1 MLPASLWFIMFSM
14 GLSLT
19 LVDFGRVFTHRRA
32 LVVGALSMLLALPI
46 LGAVIA
52 VTFAPTPALAVGFV
66 LLATCP
72 GGMLSNLMTDIA
84 KGDLA
89 LSLSLSILV
98 SLVYIFIVPFYAF
111 GATSWFLGIDGIIQV
126 PLLNSIARIFS
137 ITLLPVS
144 LGVIVRRYWPQVAI
158 GAKPY
163 IKWIATAV
171 LVIAFVAILMDQVET
186 LKAAF
191 GPLLFMVAL
200 MNILALGMAFGFCRM
215 AKVKDT
221 ERIAICVEHLIRQ
234 EGTAIY
240 IAVSILGSSEMSLP
254 MIINTPVALVICI
267 SFVMLMRWRRSSR
280 GDGLASSANEVPV
293 ER

>member
-1 MLPASLWFIMFSM
+1 MFSM
-14 GLSLT
+14 GLSLI
-19 LVDFGRVFTHRRA
+19 LVDFGRVFTNRRA
-32 LVVGALSMLLALPI
+32 LMVGALSMLVALPI
-46 LGAVIA
+46 LGAAIA

-84 KGDLA
+84 EGDLA
-89 LSLSLSILV
+89 LSLSLTILV
-98 SLVYIFIVPFYAF
+98 SLVYIFVVPVYAF
-111 GATSWFLGIDGIIQV
+111 GATSYFLGIDGIIQV
-126 PLLNSIARIFS
+126 PLLDSIAKIFS
-137 ITLLPVS
+137 FTLLPVS
-144 LGVIVRRYWPQVAI
+144 LGVIVRRYWPEIAI

-163 IKWIATAV
+163 IKWIATIV
-171 LVIAFVAILMDQVET
+171 LVIAFVAILIDQVET

-191 GPLLFMVAL
+191 GSLLFMVAL
-200 MNILALGMAFGFCRM
+200 MNVLALAMAFGFCRL

-254 MIINTPVALVICI
+254 MIINTPVALVLSIG
-267 SFVMLMRWRRSSR
+267 FVMLMRWRRSSR
-280 GDGLASSANEVPV
+280 KSDLASTANEVPV
-293 ER
+293 E